1 MFFLAGI
8 FSALMLSGL
17 VVMIDSDEDGQFDDT
32 ENLEDNGFEARKMQ
46 EGRFVTGSDATGSIQ
61 SGNTADNHL
70 TRTVGPDQINGYAGH
85 DRLSG
90 GAGGD
95 ILIGGA
101 GKDHL
106 WGGDHNDQLRGD
118 AEDDILNG
126 GAGADRLFGGLGN
139 DQLFGAAGKD
149 TLSGGEGDDNLQGDA
164 GNDALLGGYGNDR
177 LEGGA
182 GSDSLF
188 GGPGDDIL
196 IGQETQA
203 TADFLNGGAGND
215 ILQSGGADSL
225 HGGSGQDLFQIIT
238 AANRPEDV
246 AEISDFNPS
255 HDHIEIWING
265 QQQTDPIIEISQNN
279 AGHALVW
286 LNQNPILSVL
296 SEEKLTAAHIILRHG
311 PANT

>member
-32 ENLEDNGFEARKMQ
+32 ENLEDNGFKARKMQ
-46 EGRFVTGSDATGSIQ
+46 EDRFVTGSDATGSIQ
-61 SGNTADNHL
+61 
-70 TRTVGPDQINGYAGH
+70 
-85 DRLSG
+85 SG

-149 TLSGGEGDDNLQGDA
+149 TLSGGEGDDNLQSDA

-188 GGPGDDIL
+188 RGPGDDIL

-311 PANT
+311 PANA

>member
-32 ENLEDNGFEARKMQ
+32 ENLEDNGFEARKMH

-61 SGNTADNHL
+61 SGNAADNHL
-70 TRTVGPDQINGYAGH
+70 TGTVGPDQINGYAGH

-149 TLSGGEGDDNLQGDA
+149 TLSGGEGDDNLQGD
-164 GNDALLGGYGNDR
+164 
-177 LEGGA
+177 
-182 GSDSLF
+182 
-188 GGPGDDIL
+188 
-196 IGQETQA
+196 
-203 TADFLNGGAGND
+203 AGND

-296 SEEKLTAAHIILRHG
+296 SEEKLTAAHIILRHS

>member
-61 SGNTADNHL
+61 
-70 TRTVGPDQINGYAGH
+70 
-85 DRLSG
+85 SG

>member
-1 MFFLAGI
+1 M
-8 FSALMLSGL
+8 
-17 VVMIDSDEDGQFDDT
+17 
-32 ENLEDNGFEARKMQ
+32 
-46 EGRFVTGSDATGSIQ
+46 
-61 SGNTADNHL
+61 
-70 TRTVGPDQINGYAGH
+70 
-85 DRLSG
+85 
-90 GAGGD
+90 
-95 ILIGGA
+95 
-101 GKDHL
+101 
-106 WGGDHNDQLRGD
+106 
-118 AEDDILNG
+118 NG
-126 GAGADRLFGGLGN
+126 GARADRLFGGLGN

-311 PANT
+311 PANA

>member
-32 ENLEDNGFEARKMQ
+32 ENLEDNGFKARKMQ
-46 EGRFVTGSDATGSIQ
+46 EDRFVTGSDATGSIQ
-61 SGNTADNHL
+61 SGNAADNHL
-70 TRTVGPDQINGYAGH
+70 TGTVGPDQINGYAGH

-106 WGGDHNDQLRGD
+106 W
-118 AEDDILNG
+118 
-126 GAGADRLFGGLGN
+126 
-139 DQLFGAAGKD
+139 GAAGKD

>member
-1 MFFLAGI
+1 
-8 FSALMLSGL
+8 MLSGL
-17 VVMIDSDEDGQFDDT
+17 VVMIDGDEDGQFDDT

-46 EGRFVTGSDATGSIQ
+46 EDRYVTGSDAPGSIQ
-61 SGNTADNHL
+61 SGKAADNHL
-70 TRTVGPDQINGYAGH
+70 TGTVGPDQINGYAGH
-85 DRLSG
+85 DHLSG
-90 GAGGD
+90 RVGGD
-95 ILIGGA
+95 ILSGGA

-106 WGGDHNDQLRGD
+106 R
-118 AEDDILNG
+118 
-126 GAGADRLFGGLGN
+126 
-139 DQLFGAAGKD
+139 
-149 TLSGGEGDDNLQGDA
+149 GGEGYDNLQGDA

-182 GSDSLF
+182 GSNSLF
-188 GGPGDDIL
+188 GGPGEDIL

-203 TADFLNGGAGND
+203 TADFLNDGAGND

-238 AANRPEDV
+238 AANRPEDL
-246 AEISDFNPS
+246 AKISDFNSS

-286 LNQNPILSVL
+286 LNQNLILSVL
-296 SEEKLTAAHIILRHG
+296 SEEKLTAAHIILHHG
-311 PANT
+311 PANA

>member
-61 SGNTADNHL
+61 SGNAADNHL
-70 TRTVGPDQINGYAGH
+70 TGTVGPDQINGYAGH

-95 ILIGGA
+95 ILI
-101 GKDHL
+101 
-106 WGGDHNDQLRGD
+106 
-118 AEDDILNG
+118 G

-149 TLSGGEGDDNLQGDA
+149 TLSGGEGDDNLQSDA

-296 SEEKLTAAHIILRHG
+296 SEEKLTAAHIILRHC

>member
-17 VVMIDSDEDGQFDDT
+17 VVMIDSDEDGRFEDK
-32 ENLEDNGFEARKMQ
+32 EGLEDNGIDARETQ
-46 EGRFVTGSDATGSIQ
+46 ADRFVTGSDGAGSIQ
-61 SGNTADNHL
+61 SGNATDDHL
-70 TRTVGPDQINGYAGH
+70 TGTVGPDQINGYAGH

-90 GAGGD
+90 GAGVD
-95 ILIGGA
+95 ILMGGA
-101 GKDHL
+101 GNDHL

-126 GAGADRLFGGLGN
+126 DAGADRLFGGLGD
-139 DQLFGAAGKD
+139 DQLFGAAGQD

-188 GGPGDDIL
+188 GGPGDDVL

-238 AANRPEDV
+238 AASAPEELT
-246 AEISDFNPS
+246 EISDFNPS
-255 HDHIEIWING
+255 HDHIEIWIND
-265 QQQTDPIIEISQNN
+265 QQQTDPILEISQNN
-279 AGHALVW
+279 AGHSLVW
-286 LNQNPILSVL
+286 FNQNPILSVL
-296 SEEKLTAAHIILRHG
+296 SEEKLTAAHIILHHG
-311 PANT
+311 PANA

>member
-32 ENLEDNGFEARKMQ
+32 ENLEDNGFKVRKMQ
-46 EGRFVTGSDATGSIQ
+46 EDRFVTGSDATGSIQ
-61 SGNTADNHL
+61 SGNAADNHL
-70 TRTVGPDQINGYAGH
+70 TGTVGPDQINGYAGH

-149 TLSGGEGDDNLQGDA
+149 TLSGGEGDDNLQGD
-164 GNDALLGGYGNDR
+164 
-177 LEGGA
+177 
-182 GSDSLF
+182 
-188 GGPGDDIL
+188 
-196 IGQETQA
+196 
-203 TADFLNGGAGND
+203 AGND

-311 PANT
+311 PANA